1 MHGQVK
7 EWEKMPKCEN
17 AWKRRQLYKKFRE
30 NGVWLSV
37 IRKIPPTNQEI
48 ALNNQLVH
56 RAKVRSKFLSSS
68 FTTSSSQSGDSRVR
82 SKIVCSESLRSLR
95 DSKER
100 HLRQHQYDQ
109 LPWLISETI
118 HFYPPIHQDPM
129 VESLVIL
136 TMIISCKLST

>member
-17 AWKRRQLYKKFRE
+17 ARKRRQLYKKFRE

-82 SKIVCSESLRSLR
+82 SKIVCSESAQFKRLKGASFEAT
-95 DSKER
+95 S
-100 HLRQHQYDQ
+100 
-109 LPWLISETI
+109 
-118 HFYPPIHQDPM
+118 
-129 VESLVIL
+129 V
-136 TMIISCKLST
+136 